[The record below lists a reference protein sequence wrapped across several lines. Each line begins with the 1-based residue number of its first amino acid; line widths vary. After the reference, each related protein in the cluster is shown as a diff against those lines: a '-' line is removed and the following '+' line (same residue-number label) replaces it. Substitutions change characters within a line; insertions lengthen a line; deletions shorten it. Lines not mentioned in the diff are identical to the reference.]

1 MSVVVQLSK
10 FEGPLALLLYLIRKD
25 EMDIFDIKIN
35 EITTQYLDYIKMMK
49 ELDLEVAGEFV
60 AMAATL
66 IQIKSKMLLPQY
78 DEKGEVIENED
89 PRKELVQKLL
99 EYQKFQEAARLLY
112 ERPLVGRD
120 MWTRGTRLNLD
131 EPTEEIEVEENGL
144 FTMISL
150 YRQIM
155 RSAKKRIHQVTAKAQ
170 SIAGRILE
178 IKDMLTMGSRKT
190 LNELVVVS
198 ENRMRQVLITFLSVL
213 ELAKLGFVGLYQTE
227 TYGDIWID
235 LRKPIEN
242 DVVSRVEEYDSI
254 DNKADALFAKAEQD
268 AQLELTAGDAE
279 EFVLKDS
286 EDRLEEEENV
296 AINPEDMASDDEILQ
311 AEMELAGQISEVVVE
326 IPVMTEVEADIVDD
340 QIAMAEMAA
349 EETPVTEEVVHFE
362 QTLGMASIEEIESEE
377 AVSTREP
384 VEEDAAL
391 VAELQSAEE
400 NQIIE
405 ENNLSE
411 EAPTEVLETVSE
423 AVIEEPTDEVVI
435 GDEWTNVD
443 EVTVVAYEEQGADD
457 ESGNEPDA
465 QI

>member
-120 MWTRGTRLNLD
+120 MWTRGTRLNLA

-254 DNKADALFAKAEQD
+254 DNKADALYAKAEQD

-279 EFVLKDS
+279 EFILKDS

-340 QIAMAEMAA
+340 QIAMAEVAA

-435 GDEWTNVD
+435 GDEWINVD